1 MDTLSG
7 ISEELEEVRNSS
19 KIWLA
24 VGAREILLSDTMFT
38 GSTALEWAWGDFERF
53 I

>member
-24 VGAREILLSDTMFT
+24 VGAREILLSDTMET
-38 GSTALEWAWGDFERF
+38 LMAGPKGL
-53 I
+53 